1 MRKSV
6 AKRKASS
13 LRRRA
18 LRIEQCEGH
27 PLYLLCL
34 TGEEVLAVADIS
46 RVSRDEA
53 GKLIGYQRAE
63 VKRHVQGIVDYLN
76 SGKILF
82 PNSLILALSSRV
94 RFVASRGPHVRDG
107 LVVAGTLEIPLPRQ
121 GGRKPGW
128 IVDGQQRALAISKS
142 KRKNLLVPV
151 NAFVADDIE
160 LQRDQFLRVNNTKPL
175 PRGLISEL
183 LPEVSTPLPA
193 NLEARKIP
201 AAVCDLLN
209 RDPSSPFHQLIRR
222 SSSSAAVRA
231 KAIISDTS
239 IIKLVQ
245 ESITSPSGCLFP
257 YRNMASGE
265 TDFDGIWRIL
275 IAYWTAVKQ
284 TFPDAWGKV
293 PNKSR
298 LMHGAGLRSMGR
310 LMDRVMSSVDPSSP
324 HVLSEVKHELRVVA
338 PVCRWT
344 SGSWEEMG
352 DLQWNE
358 IQNVPRHIRV
368 LSSFLIRTY
377 VQNRGRV
384 R

>member
-1 MRKSV
+1 MVKKKTSV
-6 AKRKASS
+6 

-18 LRIEQCEGH
+18 LRIEQCKGH

-34 TGEEVLAVADIS
+34 TGEEVLNVADIS

-76 SGKILF
+76 SDKVLF

-94 RFVASRGPHVRDG
+94 RFIASRGPHVRDG
-107 LVVAGTLEIPLPRQ
+107 LVSAGTLEIPLPRQ

-142 KRKNLLVPV
+142 KRKGLLVPV
-151 NAFVADDIE
+151 NAFIADDVEI
-160 LQRDQFLRVNNTKPL
+160 QRDQFLRVNNTKPL

-183 LPEVSTPLPA
+183 LPEVSSPLPA
-193 NLEARKIP
+193 SLEARKIP
-201 AAVCDLLN
+201 SAVCDLLN
-209 RDPSSPFHQLIRR
+209 NDPSSPLYQLIRR
-222 SSSSAAVRA
+222 SSSSADARSKAV
-231 KAIISDTS
+231 ISDTS
-239 IIKLVQ
+239 VIKFVQ

-265 TDFDGIWRIL
+265 TDFEGIWRVL
-275 IAYWTAVKQ
+275 VAYWTAVKQ
-284 TFPDAWGKV
+284 TFPDAWGKP

-310 LMDRVMSSVDPSSP
+310 LMDRIMSSVDPASP

-338 PVCRWT
+338 PVCHWT
-344 SGSWEEMG
+344 SGTWEEVG
-352 DLQWNE
+352 GLNWNE
-358 IQNVPRHIRV
+358 VQNVPRHIRV

-377 VQNRGRV
+377 VQNRGLAR
-384 R
+384 

>member
-1 MRKSV
+1 M
-6 AKRKASS
+6 AKKKVST

-18 LRIEQCEGH
+18 LRIEQCKGH

-34 TGEEVLAVADIS
+34 TGEEVLNVADIS

-53 GKLIGYQRAE
+53 GKLLGYQRAE
-63 VKRHVQGIVDYLN
+63 VKRHVQGIVEYLN
-76 SGKILF
+76 SDKVLF

-94 RFVASRGPHVRDG
+94 RFIASRGPHVRDG

-142 KRKNLLVPV
+142 RKKGLLVPV
-151 NAFVADDIE
+151 NAFIADDVE
-160 LQRDQFLRVNNTKPL
+160 MQRDQFLRVNNTKPL

-183 LPEVSTPLPA
+183 LPEVSSPLPA

-209 RDPSSPFHQLIRR
+209 TDPSSPFHQLIRR
-222 SSSSAAVRA
+222 SSSTADGRA
-231 KAIISDTS
+231 KAVISDTS
-239 IIKLVQ
+239 IIKFVQ
-245 ESITSPSGCLFP
+245 ESISSPSGCLFP

-265 TDFDGIWRIL
+265 TDFEGIWRVL
-275 IAYWTAVKQ
+275 VAYWTAVKQ
-284 TFPDAWGKV
+284 TFPDAWGK
-293 PNKSR
+293 PPSKSR

-310 LMDRVMSSVDPSSP
+310 LMDRVMSSIDPSSP
-324 HVLSEVKHELRVVA
+324 HALSEVKHELRVIS

-344 SGSWEEMG
+344 SGTWEEMG
-352 DLQWNE
+352 ELHWNE
-358 IQNVPRHIRV
+358 LQNVPRHIRI

-377 VQNRGRV
+377 VQNRGLAR
-384 R
+384 

>member
-1 MRKSV
+1 M
-6 AKRKASS
+6 AKRKVSL

-18 LRIEQCEGH
+18 LRIEQCKGH

-34 TGEEVLAVADIS
+34 TGEEVLNVADIS

-53 GKLIGYQRAE
+53 GKLLGYQRAE
-63 VKRHVQGIVDYLN
+63 VKRHVQGIVEYLN
-76 SGKILF
+76 SDKVLF

-94 RFVASRGPHVRDG
+94 RFIASRGPHVRDG

-142 KRKNLLVPV
+142 RKKGLLVPV
-151 NAFVADDIE
+151 NAFIADDVE
-160 LQRDQFLRVNNTKPL
+160 MQRDQFLRINNTKPL

-183 LPEVSTPLPA
+183 LPEVSSPLPA

-209 RDPSSPFHQLIRR
+209 TDASSPFHQLIRR
-222 SSSSAAVRA
+222 SSSTADGRA
-231 KAIISDTS
+231 KAVISDTS
-239 IIKLVQ
+239 VIKFVQ
-245 ESITSPSGCLFP
+245 ESISSPSGCLFP

-265 TDFDGIWRIL
+265 TDFEGIWRVL
-275 IAYWTAVKQ
+275 VAYWTAVKQ
-284 TFPDAWGKV
+284 TFPDAWGK
-293 PNKSR
+293 PPSKSR

-310 LMDRVMSSVDPSSP
+310 LMDRVMSSIDPSSP
-324 HVLSEVKHELRVVA
+324 HALSEVKHELRVISPA
-338 PVCRWT
+338 CRWT
-344 SGSWEEMG
+344 SGTWEEMG
-352 DLQWNE
+352 ELHWNE
-358 IQNVPRHIRV
+358 LQNVPRHIRI

-377 VQNRGRV
+377 VQKRGLAR
-384 R
+384 

>member
-1 MRKSV
+1 M
-6 AKRKASS
+6 AKKKVSL

-34 TGEEVLAVADIS
+34 TGDEVLNVADIS

-53 GKLIGYQRAE
+53 GKLLGYQRAE
-63 VKRHVQGIVDYLN
+63 VKRHVQGIVEYLN
-76 SGKILF
+76 SDKVLF

-94 RFVASRGPHVRDG
+94 RFIASRGPHVRDG

-142 KRKNLLVPV
+142 RKKGLLVPV
-151 NAFVADDIE
+151 NAFIADDVE
-160 LQRDQFLRVNNTKPL
+160 MQRDQFLRINNTKPL
-175 PRGLISEL
+175 TRGLISEL
-183 LPEVSTPLPA
+183 LPEVSSPLPA

-209 RDPSSPFHQLIRR
+209 TDASSPFHQLIRR
-222 SSSSAAVRA
+222 SSSTADGRA
-231 KAIISDTS
+231 KAVISDTS
-239 IIKLVQ
+239 VIKFVQ
-245 ESITSPSGCLFP
+245 ESISSPSGCLFP

-265 TDFDGIWRIL
+265 TDFEGIWKVL
-275 IAYWTAVKQ
+275 VAYWTAVKQ
-284 TFPDAWGKV
+284 TFPDAWGK
-293 PNKSR
+293 PPSKSR

-310 LMDRVMSSVDPSSP
+310 LMDRVMSSIDPSSP
-324 HVLSEVKHELRVVA
+324 HALSEVKHELRVIS
-338 PVCRWT
+338 PLCRWT
-344 SGSWEEMG
+344 SGTWEEMG
-352 DLQWNE
+352 DLHWNE
-358 IQNVPRHIRV
+358 LQNVPRHIRI

-377 VQNRGRV
+377 VQKRGLAR
-384 R
+384 

>member
-1 MRKSV
+1 M
-6 AKRKASS
+6 AKKKVSL

-34 TGEEVLAVADIS
+34 TGDEVLNVADIS

-53 GKLIGYQRAE
+53 GKLLGYQRAE
-63 VKRHVQGIVDYLN
+63 VKRHVQGIVEYLN
-76 SGKILF
+76 SDKVLF

-94 RFVASRGPHVRDG
+94 RFIASRGPHVRDG

-142 KRKNLLVPV
+142 RKKGLLVPV
-151 NAFVADDIE
+151 NAFIADDVE
-160 LQRDQFLRVNNTKPL
+160 MQRDQFLRINNTKPL

-183 LPEVSTPLPA
+183 LPEVSSPLPA

-209 RDPSSPFHQLIRR
+209 TDASSPFHQLIRR
-222 SSSSAAVRA
+222 SSSTADGRA
-231 KAIISDTS
+231 KAVISDTS
-239 IIKLVQ
+239 VIKFVQ
-245 ESITSPSGCLFP
+245 ESISSPSGCLFP

-265 TDFDGIWRIL
+265 TDFEGIWRVL
-275 IAYWTAVKQ
+275 VAYWTAVKQ
-284 TFPDAWGKV
+284 TFPDAWGK
-293 PNKSR
+293 PPSKSR

-310 LMDRVMSSVDPSSP
+310 LMDRVMSSIDPSSP
-324 HVLSEVKHELRVVA
+324 HALSEVKHELRVIS
-338 PVCRWT
+338 PLCRWT
-344 SGSWEEMG
+344 SGTWEEMG
-352 DLQWNE
+352 DLHWNE
-358 IQNVPRHIRV
+358 LQNVPRHIRI

-377 VQNRGRV
+377 VQKRGLAR
-384 R
+384 